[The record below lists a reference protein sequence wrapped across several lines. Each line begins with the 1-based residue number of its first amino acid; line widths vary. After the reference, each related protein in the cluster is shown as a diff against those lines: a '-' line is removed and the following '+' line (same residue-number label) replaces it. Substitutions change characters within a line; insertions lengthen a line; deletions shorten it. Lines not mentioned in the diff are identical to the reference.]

1 MNESVKLKEPWVRYR
16 FVTDAEDY
24 RPIILNPAY
33 PWWCSGFNILEEA
46 IIIVFL
52 PKTENLKDYW
62 PEAENITEQEV
73 NEIVF
78 TDRFSKPDWFIEV
91 PNE

>member
-1 MNESVKLKEPWVRYR
+1 MNEIVKLKEPWIRYR

-24 RPIILNPAY
+24 RPIILNASY

-46 IIIVFL
+46 IIIAFL
-52 PKTENLKDYW
+52 PKTENLTNYW

-73 NEIVF
+73 SEITF